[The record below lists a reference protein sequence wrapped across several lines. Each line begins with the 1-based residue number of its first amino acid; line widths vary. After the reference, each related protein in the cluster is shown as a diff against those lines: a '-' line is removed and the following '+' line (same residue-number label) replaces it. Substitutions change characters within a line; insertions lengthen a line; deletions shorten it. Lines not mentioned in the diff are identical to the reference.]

1 MVTGAHGHHHAL
13 RVSAG
18 VLRFSLV
25 ANVGLL
31 VVQVVGAE
39 AFESL
44 ALLADAG
51 HQGSDVVALL
61 VAVVA
66 QAVAARGPNDDY
78 TFGLRRVEVLG
89 ALVNAVLLLA
99 AAAWVVVE
107 AVHRLGEPPVVAG
120 WGVATL
126 GVAGLVVNGG
136 CAWLLHRTGDR
147 SHNIRGAAL
156 HLIGDAVGSLGV
168 VIAGTAVA
176 IGGPDWIDALVA
188 LPIAALLVWTGAELV
203 RRTTRILLE
212 GTPAGVELDE
222 LIEVISSH
230 ERVVDVHHLHVWSVD
245 STTVALSAH
254 AVVDV
259 ETLHEAQLVAGEVER
274 LLADHGVVHATLAV
288 ECHPCADDHPEGG
301 EEVSGTP
308 PGAGNGDGLV
318 QKS

>member
-1 MVTGAHGHHHAL
+1 VATGGHGHHHAL
-13 RVSAG
+13 PVSAG

-31 VVQVVGAE
+31 AVQIVGAA
-39 AFESL
+39 AFGSL

-61 VAVVA
+61 VAVAA

-78 TFGLRRVEVLG
+78 TFGLRRAEVMG
-89 ALVNAVLLLA
+89 ALANAVLLLA
-99 AAAWVVVE
+99 AAAWVVAE
-107 AVHRLGEPPVVAG
+107 AVQRLGDPPEVSG

-156 HLIGDAVGSLGV
+156 HLVGDAAGSLGV
-168 VIAGTAVA
+168 VAAGTAVA
-176 IGGPDWIDALVA
+176 IGGPDWIDAMVA
-188 LPIAALLVWTGAELV
+188 LPIAALLVWTGAGLV

-212 GTPAGVELDE
+212 GTPAGVEPGE
-222 LIEVISSH
+222 LAEVISGH
-230 ERVVDVHHLHVWSVD
+230 ERVADVHHLHVWSVD

-254 AVVDV
+254 VVVDV
-259 ETLHEAQLVAGEVER
+259 ETLHEAQLVAAEVER
-274 LLADHGVVHATLAV
+274 LLADHGVAHATLAV
-288 ECHPCADDHPEGG
+288 ECHPCGDDHPEGG
-301 EEVSGTP
+301 
-308 PGAGNGDGLV
+308 
-318 QKS
+318 